1 MRNFIR
7 IVLSPFYWFIMNRL
21 KGHKVESTHVSFKAK
36 IGRKSIIRKG
46 SQVGA
51 QVAIGDYSYISGP
64 RSYVEAAIIG
74 KYCSI
79 ARQSTIGVSGHDY
92 KIVTTHP
99 VIIDPSYGCVDL
111 LVKQAQKPAPVI
123 GHDVWIGMSSFVM
136 RGVTIGNGAVVASN
150 SVVTKDVAP
159 YSIVGGNPARHIS
172 YRFPPHI
179 VDALLKINW
188 WDWSDAKIRQHR
200 EDFYNIEDFVSKHN
214 T

>member
-21 KGHKVESTHVSFKAK
+21 NNYRVESAHVGFKAK
-36 IGRKSIIRKG
+36 IGRRAIIRRG
-46 SQVGA
+46 SEVGPQVE
-51 QVAIGDYSYISGP
+51 IGDFSYISGP

-79 ARQSTIGVSGHDY
+79 ARQTTIGVSGHNY

-99 VIIDPSYGCVDL
+99 VVIDPYYGCVDA
-111 LVKQAQKPAPVI
+111 LVKETQKSAPVI
-123 GHDVWIGMSSFVM
+123 GHDVWVGLGSFVM
-136 RGVTIGNGAVVASN
+136 RGVTIGNGAVVAAN

-172 YRFPPHI
+172 YRFQPHVI
-179 VDALLKINW
+179 EALQKICW
-188 WDWSDAKIRQHR
+188 WDWSDDKIRQYR
-200 EDFYNIEDFVSKHN
+200 ADFYDIEEFVRKHHP
-214 T
+214 